1 VLLPP
6 EKLMLVPEDVPKV
19 AVPVGTF
26 VGFQLALVLKSKLPS
41 GLVTFGAVDQVASWA
56 KAGVTP
62 NSVPTPMAA
71 NAADTRALRMTLPT
85 QRPPAL
91 IEIAAAPS
99 ASLLVSPTPVPHA
112 FRRLPAGSNFFRPD
126 DFRTGSQFTRPCTP

>member
-41 GLVTFGAVDQVASWA
+41 ELVTVGAASQVASWA
-56 KAGVTP
+56 EAGDAP
-62 NSVPTPMAA
+62 NNVPIPTAA
-71 NAADTRALRMTLPT
+71 SAADHQALRMTLPT
-85 QRPPAL
+85 QRRPIPT
-91 IEIAAAPS
+91 EIPTAAC
-99 ASLLVSPTPVPHA
+99 L
-112 FRRLPAGSNFFRPD
+112 FM
-126 DFRTGSQFTRPCTP
+126 